1 MKKYQI
7 IYADPPW
14 QYNFSKDNA
23 DKIENHYPTMTQK
36 DICALNVPAD
46 DNCVLYLWATAPKL
60 LEALEVMRAWGFTYK
75 THAIW
80 DKEWIGMGY
89 WFRGT
94 HELLLVGTKGKVSP
108 PKPTER
114 VASIYRERRTE
125 HSRKPEYFKGL
136 ITDSFPAEWNRLE
149 MFARPVKANLFNGR
163 PDRSPSWD
171 YWGNEVESDIV
182 LTP

>member
-14 QYNFSKDNA
+14 QYDFSKDNA
-23 DKIENHYPTMTQK
+23 DKIEKHYPTMTLK

-60 LEALEVMRAWGFTYK
+60 LEALEVMRAWEFTYK

-80 DKEWIGMGY
+80 DKKWIGMGY

-94 HELLLVGTKGKVSP
+94 HELLLVGVKGKVSP

-114 VASIYRERRTE
+114 VPSIYQEKRTE

-149 MFARPVKANLFNGR
+149 MFARPTKVNLFNGR
-163 PDRSPSWD
+163 PDKSPSWD
-171 YWGNEVESDIV
+171 YWGNEVESDIE
-182 LTP
+182 LK